1 MRDSRVDW
9 VADLVKDARVCDD
22 RQAQKLLIQDAVRE
36 WAIIAEEFPIGDAL
50 MAVVSTRLIVALSEV
65 NLGDWRN
72 ALISLRLASAAI
84 TAVQRR

>member
-1 MRDSRVDW
+1 MNDSRVDW

-22 RQAQKLLIQDAVRE
+22 RVAQKLLIQDAIRE
-36 WAIIAEEFPIGDAL
+36 WGYLAEEFPITDAL
-50 MAVVSTRLIVALSEV
+50 MTVVSTRLIVALREV
-65 NLGDWRN
+65 NLGDWRK